1 VRILKGVVLLLVL
14 ANVGYYLYAHG
25 IATSVPEA
33 PVAAAAPAPASAPL
47 PAPLHAPKV
56 PVRCVSIG
64 PFVELA
70 DSNHAQ
76 STLRGAGYL
85 PRQRSAESEV
95 ADGLL
100 VYLPMPT
107 AATAVVQL
115 RRRLKAA
122 GIADAPDVPGPG
134 DAIVISLG
142 AYSDQPHAQARV
154 NALRQQGFAPLTVE
168 RKRSGLVFWL
178 DVDLKPTDP
187 ELNPAD
193 LHGEAVH
200 GPALEIHDCPGPLVP
215 ATAPLPAVPG
225 AGAVGAS
232 VADASAAS
240 GAAP

>member
-1 VRILKGVVLLLVL
+1 MRALKGIVLLLVV
-14 ANVGYYLYAHG
+14 ANVGYYLYTHG
-25 IATSVPEA
+25 IAAPVGPPALAPAGGAVTPLVKPEA
-33 PVAAAAPAPASAPL
+33 PAAASSAVPAATPAAPKL
-47 PAPLHAPKV
+47 PA
-56 PVRCVSIG
+56 RCVSIG

-100 VYLPMPT
+100 VYLAMPT
-107 AATAVVQL
+107 SAPAVVQL
-115 RRRLKAA
+115 RRKLKAA

-142 AYSDQPHAQARV
+142 AYSDPARAQARV
-154 NALRQQGFAPLTVE
+154 NALRQQGFAPLTLE

-187 ELNPAD
+187 ELNPAE

-200 GPALEIHDCPGPLVP
+200 GPALEIRDCPGPV
-215 ATAPLPAVPG
+215 
-225 AGAVGAS
+225 
-232 VADASAAS
+232 ASAADAGVAS
-240 GAAP
+240 SAAP

>member
-1 VRILKGVVLLLVL
+1 MKVLKSIVLLLVL
-14 ANVGYYLYAHG
+14 ANVGFYLYTHG
-25 IATSVPEA
+25 IAMPAASP
-33 PVAAAAPAPASAPL
+33 PPAAAAGAGAPAPAGKPAASA
-47 PAPLHAPKV
+47 AAASAASAAPKLAA
-56 PVRCVSIG
+56 RCVSIG

-100 VYLPMPT
+100 VYLAMPT
-107 AATAVVQL
+107 SAPAVVQL
-115 RRRLKAA
+115 RRKLRAA

-154 NALRQQGFAPLTVE
+154 NALRQQGFQPLTLE

-178 DVDLKPTDP
+178 DVDLKPSDP
-187 ELNPAD
+187 ELNPAE

-200 GPALEIHDCPGPLVP
+200 GPALEVRDCP
-215 ATAPLPAVPG
+215 AAV
-225 AGAVGAS
+225 AGAADAS
-232 VADASAAS
+232 VAASAA
-240 GAAP
+240 P